1 MPQFDCAIALR
12 RELHNIAEPS
22 GEEVLTEA
30 YIVDF
35 LRRNGIAVEHS
46 IAGHGVVGLID
57 SGREGPVVML
67 RADMDAIVY
76 HDPDHPE
83 QMVAEH
89 TCGHDAHIACL
100 LAAGLALKN
109 SVDCGRVK
117 LVFQPSQENLLGAL
131 AMIDAGVL
139 DDVDYAL
146 SSHVMPI
153 QDLPFGIFS
162 PSVHHNAAATVRVT
176 VHGVQ
181 AHAAY
186 EHLGINPVEAAAH
199 LISGTGLMKL
209 NAQKCWSIKA
219 TRISGEPGSSA
230 TIARHVEVTFDLQT
244 EDDATMD
251 ELLHKLRNI
260 VDGTARIFGTHIDL
274 SIKNH
279 CPAYDYDPEFESL
292 ISDTIIE
299 LFGEAA
305 LGPHC
310 ACGGEDF
317 HFYKKAR
324 PTLRCAY
331 FGIGAACEPGLHT
344 RGMHFDESILP
355 QAARL
360 LTRITQ
366 KLLSAKN

>member
-1 MPQFDCAIALR
+1 MSQFDCAVSLR
-12 RELHNIAEPS
+12 RELHNLAEPS
-22 GEEVLTEA
+22 GKEILTSA

-35 LRRNGIAVEHS
+35 LRRNGIAVQS
-46 IAGHGVVGLID
+46 NIAGHGVVGIID

-67 RADMDAIVY
+67 RADMDAIAY
-76 HDPDHPE
+76 ADPEHPNE
-83 QMVAEH
+83 VIVEH

-100 LAAGLALKN
+100 LTAGLALRN
-109 SVDCGRVK
+109 CIDRGRVK
-117 LVFQPSQENLLGAL
+117 LVFQPSEENLLGAL
-131 AMIDAGVL
+131 AMIDAGVVA
-139 DDVDYAL
+139 DVDYAL
-146 SSHVMPI
+146 ASHVMPL

-162 PSVHHNAAATVRVT
+162 PSVHHNAAATVKVT

-199 LISGTGLMKL
+199 LISATGLVKI
-209 NAQKCWSIKA
+209 NALKRWSIKA
-219 TRISGEPGSSA
+219 TRISGEKGSSG
-230 TIARHVEVTFDLQT
+230 TIASFVDVIFDVQT
-244 EDDATMD
+244 EDDALME
-251 ELLHKLRNI
+251 ELLYKLRNT

-274 SIKNH
+274 TIKNH
-279 CPAYDYDPEFESL
+279 SPAYDYDPELETL
-292 ISDTIIE
+292 ISETVVE
-299 LFGEAA
+299 LFGESA
-305 LGPHC
+305 LGPKC

-324 PTLRCAY
+324 PSLRCAY

-355 QAARL
+355 ETARL

-366 KLLSAKN
+366 KILSNPN